1 MRFHARSVGKSSAV
15 ASSYRQKEK
24 KKRKSTFSNKDK
36 QSASV
41 GEQTHCEG
49 VPYARKWLCDDV
61 EDAHAAMQEREVV
74 VAHVSEAAI
83 VCTARAEKAIADC

>member
-15 ASSYRQKEK
+15 ASSYRQKE

-74 VAHVSEAAI
+74 VAHVSEAVI
-83 VCTARAEKAIADC
+83 VGTAWAEKAIADC